1 MLRIQ
6 QEGFPQDCPESQCKT
21 LASRKIGPAGSWDPE
36 IIKSVTFNSHMYLS
50 AAEQHL
56 CGLETLLRNN
66 YYGLSVGS
74 LARSAAEAAGRAAWL
89 LDNEL
94 GIDRT
99 GTRKRVARLLLDQ
112 EDNAKQYKTLA
123 YALEHEDRAQAGDRY
138 RAARDAISKPG
149 MFYLSEIVRCERSGD
164 IELAGEKLP
173 GPSGFVRIAGKIF
186 DHDPIEINASYGYLS
201 AMAHPSLFTLIET
214 LAEVDDSKV
223 ADGVI
228 PLREDDRF
236 MNTITWNAVVAFHNS
251 WRAWMSWTNAGME
264 EVQTFHDMYL
274 RLND

>member
-1 MLRIQ
+1 M
-6 QEGFPQDCPESQCKT
+6 G
-21 LASRKIGPAGSWDPE
+21 SRDYQY
-36 IIKSVTFNSHMYLS
+36 VTSNSHLYQS

-66 YYGLSVGS
+66 YYGLSIGS
-74 LARSAAEAAGRAAWL
+74 LARSVAEASGRAAWL

-99 GTRKRVARLLLDQ
+99 GTRKRVARLLLDR

-123 YALEHEDRAQAGDRY
+123 YALKHEDRTQAGDRY

-149 MFYLSEIVRCERSGD
+149 MFYPSEIVRCERSGD

-173 GPSGFVRIAGKIF
+173 GPSGFVRIAGRIF
-186 DHDPIEINASYGYLS
+186 GHDPIETNASYGYLS
-201 AMAHPSLFTLIET
+201 AMAHPSLFMFIEM
-214 LAEVDDSKV
+214 LAEVDDSNV

-228 PLREDDRF
+228 PLQEDDRF
-236 MNTITWNAVVAFHNS
+236 IKTITWNSVGAFI
-251 WRAWMSWTNAGME
+251 TAGAPG
-264 EVQTFHDMYL
+264 
-274 RLND
+274 